1 MVTLGPRTAIWLA
14 VALVAS
20 LAVNLFIA
28 GIFAG
33 RYFSGATETAV
44 VADGGQETAARPRAQ
59 RGLPRVIRRMAERLP
74 PEHRRTFFSTIEEHR
89 PTIREAALALQRA
102 RLAVRDEVV
111 RAELD
116 GEKLGRALEQ
126 LRTRN
131 IAVQKA
137 LHDAVA
143 DAVGRLPPDARR
155 MIAEFN
161 RPRRNQ

>member
-33 RYFSGATETAV
+33 RYFSGATTSAV
-44 VADGGQETAARPRAQ
+44 VAERRQETARPRAQ

-74 PEHRRTFFSTIEEHR
+74 PEHRRTFFSTIQEHR
-89 PTIREAALALQRA
+89 PAIREAALALQRA

-111 RAELD
+111 REELD

-137 LHDAVA
+137 LHEAVA
-143 DAVGRLPPDARR
+143 DAVGRLPSDARR
-155 MIAEFN
+155 TIADFN